1 MIGELPTALEV
12 GGQAL
17 PIRTDFRVILGIYA
31 AWNDPE
37 LTKEEQCLIC
47 ICNLYEH
54 PEQITEENAQ
64 EAVEKAYWFCAG
76 GSIPM
81 KDREQVKLLDW
92 EQDERLLFPAINKA
106 AGYETRALP
115 YLHWWSFLGLL
126 GEIGDGLFSQILSIR
141 SKRAKHKTLEKWEL
155 EYYREHKDLIDL
167 KHRYSKEEQAER
179 DKINALLD

>member
-1 MIGELPTALEV
+1 M
-12 GGQAL
+12 L

-37 LTKEEQCLIC
+37 LTREEQCLIC
-47 ICNLYEH
+47 ISNLYEH

-64 EAVEKAYWFCAG
+64 EAVEQAYRFCAG
-76 GSIPM
+76 G
-81 KDREQVKLLDW
+81 KDQPESASASLRLFDW

-106 AGYETRALP
+106 AGCETRSLP
-115 YLHWWSFLGLL
+115 YLHWWSFLGLF

-155 EYYREHKDLIDL
+155 EYYREHKELIDL
-167 KHRYSKEEQAER
+167 KPRYSKEEQAER
-179 DKINALLD
+179 DRINALLD